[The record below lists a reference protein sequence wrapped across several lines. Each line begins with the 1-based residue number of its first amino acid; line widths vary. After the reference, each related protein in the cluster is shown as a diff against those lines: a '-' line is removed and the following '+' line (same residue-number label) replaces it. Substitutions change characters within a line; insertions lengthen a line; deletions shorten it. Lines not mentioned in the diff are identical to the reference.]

1 MDTAAH
7 DSSATVI
14 AAAARTAQSGGRIA
28 AAPITVPDGP
38 PANPNYVPAEALE
51 QAVLE
56 ALRQAFVERISV
68 EAVERT
74 ARALR
79 RAATKHLRQLEERVT
94 KCEDE
99 MVDAVGRGMQ
109 GEIDAEAADM
119 LIGRL
124 RAQIQELSEQ
134 RAMCQQSLDA
144 LDLAGDKLHQLIAD
158 GTALLSEWEHLTP
171 QERAEMLRTVVLRV
185 LVTPAAKMATV
196 HLREVL
202 PEIPRLT
209 AAIAENAGETAADGD
224 KGVSHATGSGGG
236 IRTPNLVVN
245 SHPLYP

>member
-1 MDTAAH
+1 M
-7 DSSATVI
+7 
-14 AAAARTAQSGGRIA
+14 
-28 AAPITVPDGP
+28 
-38 PANPNYVPAEALE
+38 
-51 QAVLE
+51 
-56 ALRQAFVERISV
+56 

-79 RAATKHLRQLEERVT
+79 RAATKHLHQLEERVT

-99 MVDAVGRGMQ
+99 MVDAVERGMQ
-109 GEIDAEAADM
+109 GEIDTEAADM

-134 RAMCQQSLDA
+134 RAMCQQFLDA
-144 LDLAGDKLHQLIAD
+144 LDLAGDKLHQLIAG

-185 LVTPAAKMATV
+185 LVTPDAKMATV